1 MTVNQTGFRVDANIN
16 PFEQAM
22 RRMVTAARDGQS
34 GVGSAMGG
42 LRQVTEGL
50 RGAVM
55 QLGAAYVGVQGAVN
69 FVKTA
74 DQVVLLNARLKLV
87 TGSIEA
93 AGEAQKELY
102 KVAQSLKVPY
112 TELVSSFARIM
123 PAVKELGGGVRE
135 ATALSEILVSTARLS
150 GATTQEAAASAQQFA
165 QALGSGVLQGDE
177 LRSILENNQAL
188 GRALAQALGVSV
200 GELRKLGSEG
210 KLTADLVANALL
222 GQIDN
227 IKAQTQELPLTVGA
241 AWIKVKN
248 AFVLMIEEF
257 ERGTSVMA
265 SLGKMIEGLVPAM
278 SRLTTEF
285 SVGTK
290 VFGGFWAA
298 LRGAGGM
305 NPFKSVSD
313 QVISLQKE
321 VTSLEADLLR
331 QQKAGSDTSGLQQAL
346 DMQRKRLE
354 YAKEIRAIENNR
366 LAAASAADPSNY
378 GNEGGVR
385 TGGTAPAP
393 LKTLTGTGKPADKGK
408 AAKEISQIPLY
419 EAELAK
425 RIETFEK
432 AAQAEGTLR
441 QFSRAEEAAYWKEV
455 STRAELSAEDKA
467 RAEKRWRDLERTLRN
482 DAFTV
487 EMTELEQRKQAA
499 QNNLAQRIALAQQA
513 HDKTVAMFGA
523 ESKEAAAAY
532 AKVLDEKRRQA
543 QQTLQLDDL
552 MAQRRRDKA
561 LADVELDRM
570 DAQHKVAMGQM
581 TQQQLLVQQQ
591 QFEERMHAIRLQYLQ
606 QAQAAVDPERDPIRK
621 AQIDAQI
628 EQLELQHRQR
638 LKGIKDQLTAQQAG
652 PERNMFDGMQN
663 AFSSAATDMLTRAQT
678 LRQGLTSIYGS
689 ISSVFLQEIVS
700 KPLAMLAARAIRE
713 SALYKMMANMAIMN
727 QLKASGGVVA
737 AKGGETMA
745 VGGMNAAQAG
755 SGTFA
760 ALAAIPV
767 IGPALA
773 AAAGPLM
780 FATVMA
786 MVSRGMGGGGST
798 TTTTTRIPS
807 ASGGFDIPRGLN
819 PLTQLHEQEMVL
831 PAHIANPLRDS
842 LAQGGGAGQG
852 GDAAPVVIH
861 TTGGD
866 FVHKRDLAKLLTT
879 MRRDYRFQT

>member
-55 QLGAAYVGVQGAVN
+55 QLGAAYVGLQGAVN
-69 FVKTA
+69 FVRTA
-74 DQVVLLNARLKLV
+74 DEVTLLNARLKLV

-93 AGEAQKELY
+93 AGEAQKELL
-102 KVAQSLKVPY
+102 KVAQSLQVPY
-112 TELVSSFARIM
+112 TELAGTFARIM
-123 PAVKELGGGVRE
+123 PAVTALGGGVRE

-150 GATTQEAAASAQQFA
+150 GASAAEAAASAMQFA

-188 GRALAQALGVSV
+188 ARTLASALGLSI
-200 GELRKLGSEG
+200 GELRKWGSEG

-227 IKAQTQELPLTVGA
+227 IRKETKDLPVTVGG
-241 AWIKVKN
+241 AWTKVKN
-248 AFVLMIEEF
+248 AFVSMAEEF
-257 ERGTSVMA
+257 EKGTGAVN
-265 SLGKMIEGLVPAM
+265 GLAKTLDGVVPVIG
-278 SRLTTEF
+278 RLTQQF
-285 SVGTK
+285 AASQK
-290 VFGGFWAA
+290 IFGGFWAG
-298 LRGAGGM
+298 LYGM
-305 NPFKSVSD
+305 GTMSSFKTTSENVN
-313 QVISLQKE
+313 SLQKE
-321 VTSLEADLLR
+321 VLGLEAALEKHQKRDKSIFISGIEKDL
-331 QQKAGSDTSGLQQAL
+331 AMA
-346 DMQRKRLE
+346 RKRLAF
-354 YAKEIRAIENNR
+354 AKEIQALEQKAIDDKDGKGTPPMTK
-366 LAAASAADPSNY
+366 LGGAAAGSKGA
-378 GNEGGVR
+378 
-385 TGGTAPAP
+385 
-393 LKTLTGTGKPADKGK
+393 GKPADKEK
-408 AAKEISQIPLY
+408 AAKELSQIPLY

-425 RIETFEK
+425 KIETFEK

-532 AKVLDEKRRQA
+532 AKVLDEKRRQV

>member
-74 DQVVLLNARLKLV
+74 DEVTLLNARLKLV

-150 GATTQEAAASAQQFA
+150 GATTQEASASAQQFA

-227 IKAQTQELPLTVGA
+227 IKAQTQELPLTVGG

-313 QVISLQKE
+313 QVISLQKD

-378 GNEGGVR
+378 SNEGGVR
-385 TGGTAPAP
+385 TGSQSAAPMT
-393 LKTLTGTGKPADKGK
+393 KLTGARKPADKPK
-408 AAKEISQIPLY
+408 KEESQMPVY

-441 QFSRAEEAAYWKEV
+441 QFSRAEEAAYWQEI
-455 STRAELSAEDKA
+455 SARAGVTAEDKA
-467 RAEKRWRDLERTLRN
+467 RAEKKWRDIERALRTEAFALEIASL
-482 DAFTV
+482 D
-487 EMTELEQRKQAA
+487 QRKQLA
-499 QNNLAQRIALAQQA
+499 QNDYAERISLAEQA
-513 HDKTVAMFGA
+513 HAKTVAMYGA
-523 ESKEAAAAY
+523 ESREAAATAGRVI
-532 AKVLDEKRRQA
+532 AERRGQA
-543 QQTLQLDDL
+543 QQLQQIDDT
-552 MAQRRRDKA
+552 ARQVRRDKA
-561 LADVELDRM
+561 LSDIALERQ
-570 DAQHKVAMGQM
+570 DAEQRRALGLM
-581 TQQQLLVQQQ
+581 TQEQLLVQQQ
-591 QFEERMHAIRLQYLQ
+591 QFDERMHAIRLQYLQ
-606 QAQAAVDPERDPIRK
+606 QSLLMLDPQKDPVRVAQVN
-621 AQIDAQI
+621 AQI
-628 EQLELQHRQR
+628 EQLEMQHRQR
-638 LKGIKDQLTAQQAG
+638 MAQVQNQMGRENIFRSMESAFDQAAAG
-652 PERNMFDGMQN
+652 L
-663 AFSSAATDMLTRAQT
+663 LTRAQT
-678 LRQGLTSIYGS
+678 LQQAMGNIFRGIY
-689 ISSVFLQEIVS
+689 SVFAQEMVT
-700 KPLAMLAARAIRE
+700 KPLAMMAVRAIRE
-713 SALYKMMANMAIMN
+713 SALYKMMAGA
-727 QLKASGGVVA
+727 QVTAQGAASAAVVA
-737 AKGGETMA
+737 AKTGETAA
-745 VGGMNAAQAG
+745 VVGANAAQAATG
-755 SGTFA
+755 A
-760 ALAAIPV
+760 AASQASVPWV
-767 IGPALA
+767 GPALA
-773 AAAGPLM
+773 MAAAAAM
-780 FATVMA
+780 MSFVM
-786 MVSRGMGGGGST
+786 GMGGKGGS

>member
-1 MTVNQTGFRVDANIN
+1 MTTITGFRVDANIN

-22 RRMVTAARDGQS
+22 RRVVAASRQSMRRVVAASRDAQS
-34 GVGSAMGG
+34 GVGNAMGG

-55 QLGAAYVGVQGAVN
+55 QLGAAYVGLQGAVK

-74 DQVVLLNARLKLV
+74 DEVTLLNARLKLV

-188 GRALAQALGVSV
+188 GRALSQALGVSV

-227 IKAQTQELPLTVGA
+227 IKAQTQDLPLTVGG

-248 AFVLMIEEF
+248 AFVVMIEEF
-257 ERGTSVMA
+257 EKGTGVMA
-265 SLGKMIEGLVPAM
+265 ALGRMIEGLVPAIT
-278 SRLTTEF
+278 RLTTEF

-298 LRGAGGM
+298 LQGAGGM

-313 QVISLQKE
+313 QVVSLQKD
-321 VTSLEADLLR
+321 VTKLEADLLR
-331 QQKAGSDTSGLQQAL
+331 QQKAGADTSGIEQAL
-346 DMQRKRLE
+346 AMQRKRLD
-354 YAKEIRAIENNR
+354 YARQIRDIENNR
-366 LAAASAADPSNY
+366 MAAASAADPSNY

-385 TGGTAPAP
+385 TGSQSAAPMTKLSA
-393 LKTLTGTGKPADKGK
+393 KRKPEDKPKAKADK
-408 AAKEISQIPLY
+408 EPSQMPVY
-419 EAELAK
+419 EAELSKKIAL
-425 RIETFEK
+425 FEK
-432 AAQAEGTLR
+432 EAQAQGTLR
-441 QFSRAEEAAYWKEV
+441 QFSRAEEAAYWQEI
-455 STRAELSAEDKA
+455 SNRAGVTAEDKG
-467 RAEKRWRDLERTLRN
+467 RAEKKWRDIERALRGEAFALELA
-482 DAFTV
+482 D
-487 EMTELEQRKQAA
+487 LDQRKQLA
-499 QNNLAQRIALAQQA
+499 QNNYAERVSLAEQA
-513 HDKTVAMFGA
+513 HAKTVAMYGA
-523 ESKEAAAAY
+523 DSREAAAA
-532 AKVLDEKRRQA
+532 ASRVIAEKRGQVQQLQQIEDAARQV
-543 QQTLQLDDL
+543 
-552 MAQRRRDKA
+552 RRDKA
-561 LADVELDRM
+561 LTDIELERQ
-570 DAQHKVAMGQM
+570 DAEQKRALGLI
-581 TQQQLLVQQQ
+581 TQEQLLVQQA
-591 QFEERMHAIRLQYLQ
+591 QFEQRMHAIRLQALQ
-606 QAQAAVDPERDPIRK
+606 QALLAVDPQKDPVRK

-628 EQLELQHRQR
+628 EQLEMQHQLRMGQVQNQMGR
-638 LKGIKDQLTAQQAG
+638 ENIFRSMESSFDQ
-652 PERNMFDGMQN
+652 
-663 AFSSAATDMLTRAQT
+663 AALGMLTRAQT
-678 LRQGLTSIYGS
+678 LQQAMGS
-689 ISSVFLQEIVS
+689 IFQGIYTVFAQEMVT
-700 KPLAMLAARAIRE
+700 KPLALMAVRVIRE
-713 SALYKMMANMAIMN
+713 SALYKTMAGA
-727 QLKASGGVVA
+727 QVTSQAAASGAVA
-737 AKGGETMA
+737 GIKAVETTA
-745 VGGMNAAQAG
+745 VVGGNAVQAATG
-755 SGTFA
+755 A
-760 ALAAIPV
+760 AASQAPIPV

-773 AAAGPLM
+773 VAAAAAMMG
-780 FATVMA
+780 FVM
-786 MVSRGMGGGGST
+786 GMGSKGGTSV
-798 TTTTTRIPS
+798 TTTRIPS
-807 ASGGFDIPRGLN
+807 ASGGFDIPRGMN

-831 PAHIANPLRDS
+831 PASLANPLREQ
-842 LAQGGGAGQG
+842 LAQGGGQG
-852 GDAAPVVIH
+852 GDGGTVVIQ